1 METIVK
7 LISAEYTENELK
19 QQVSNEKVR
28 NVFGSVRSVG
38 ANEFFKAG
46 HTGLK
51 PKLVVEIRSFEY
63 DGEMLVEVH
72 GKRYTVYRNYVNRN
86 ENIELYLEER
96 SGAR

>member
-1 METIVK
+1 METRVK
-7 LISAEYTENELK
+7 LISAEYTENEFK

-28 NVFGSVRSVG
+28 SVFGSVKSVG

-46 HTGLK
+46 QTGLK
-51 PKLVVEIRSFEY
+51 PKFVVEIRVSEY
-63 DGEMLVEVH
+63 DGETLVEVH
-72 GKRYTVYRNYVNRN
+72 GKRYTVYRTYINRN